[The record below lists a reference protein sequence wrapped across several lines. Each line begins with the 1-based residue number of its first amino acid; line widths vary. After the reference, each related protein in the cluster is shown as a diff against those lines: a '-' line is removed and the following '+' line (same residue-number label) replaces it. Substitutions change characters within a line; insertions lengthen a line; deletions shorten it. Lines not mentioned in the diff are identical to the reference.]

1 VAVGQV
7 IAVANQKG
15 GVGKTTT
22 TVNLAAALAE
32 REQRVLVVD
41 LDPQHTATKLFG
53 VHAAGR
59 TLYHVLAE
67 GAPLAEI
74 VVPVEGFHVA
84 PADLDLDNA
93 QAKLW
98 TVPGRDMLLRGSL
111 EGAVDRYDVVL
122 LDCPPNLNL
131 FTANALLAADEVLV
145 PVECELP
152 AIAALPDLFGTVE
165 LVQRHVNRTLHV
177 LGVLVN
183 RFNKRTV
190 LHRESLT
197 YLRHQLTGRYRLLD
211 TMIPAGIRIPEAAQ
225 ARQSVV
231 RYDPNSPA
239 TAAYRALASEVIAEI
254 QAALTLPERK
264 GTKSGVL
271 RGTVA
276 HG

>member
-1 VAVGQV
+1 MARV
-7 IAVANQKG
+7 IAIANQKG

-32 REQRVLVVD
+32 RDRRVLVID

-53 VHAAGR
+53 VRSAGR

-67 GAPLAEI
+67 GAPLEEI

-111 EGAVDRYDVVL
+111 EGVADRYDVVL

-131 FTANALLAADEVLV
+131 FTANALLAANEVLV

-177 LGVLVN
+177 LGVFVN

-197 YLRHQLTGRYRLLD
+197 YLRHQLAGRYPLLD
-211 TMIPAGIRIPEAAQ
+211 TIIPAGIRIPEAAQ
-225 ARQSVV
+225 ARQSVI
-231 RYDPNSPA
+231 RYDPNGPA
-239 TAAYRALASEVIAEI
+239 ASAYRGLAGEVIAAI
-254 QAALTLPERK
+254 AVRADVPVRK
-264 GTKSGVL
+264 GTM
-271 RGTVA
+271 A